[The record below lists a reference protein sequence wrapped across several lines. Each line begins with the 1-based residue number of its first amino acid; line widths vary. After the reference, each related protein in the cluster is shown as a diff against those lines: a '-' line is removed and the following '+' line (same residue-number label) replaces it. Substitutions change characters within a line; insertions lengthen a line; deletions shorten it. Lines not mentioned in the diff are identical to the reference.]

1 MVDLDAIANEL
12 QAAMDTARLLVP
24 FSARVAGFDN
34 AAAYEVA
41 RRIHEARLRAGAQ
54 PVGRK
59 IGFTNTNIWP
69 EYGVYAPI
77 WGFMYE
83 STVDRAVDGR
93 GTTRISHL
101 AQPRIEPEIVF
112 HFSAAPPPTNDPA
125 AILAC
130 VDWIAHGFEIV
141 QSNFPDWKFAAAD
154 TIAQNALHGH
164 YLIGAPR
171 RVEDLGPDL
180 ADRLARFTI
189 ALSCNGEVRDR
200 GAGAN
205 VLGSPLAALAHL
217 RQVLAQSPAMPRLA
231 AGEIV
236 TTGTLTRALPIQP
249 GETWSTALEEID
261 LPGLTETFAA

>member
-1 MVDLDAIANEL
+1 MRLDAIAEEL
-12 QAAMDTARLLVP
+12 KAAQDEGRQIAPFTGRVP
-24 FSARVAGFDN
+24 GFDN
-34 AAAYEVA
+34 TRAYEVS
-41 RRIHEARLRAGAQ
+41 RLMHEARMRDGAR

-59 IGFTNTNIWP
+59 IGFTNFNIWP

-83 STVDRAVDGR
+83 STVAYARDERA
-93 GTTRISHL
+93 TTRISHL

-112 HFSAAPPPTNDPA
+112 HFKAAPPTTRDPA
-125 AILAC
+125 AILEC

-164 YLIGAPR
+164 YLVGTPR
-171 RVEDLGPDL
+171 RVQDLGTGL
-180 ADRLARFTI
+180 VDRLAKFTI
-189 ALSCNGEVRDR
+189 ELSCNGQRRDR
-200 GAGAN
+200 GTGAN
-205 VLGSPLAALAHL
+205 VLGSPLAAIAHL
-217 RQVLAQSPAMPRLA
+217 LQVLAQMPQMPPLA

-249 GETWSTALEEID
+249 GETWSTTLDGVD
-261 LPGLTETFAA
+261 LPGLSETFAM

>member
-1 MVDLDAIANEL
+1 VIDLDAIAAEVK
-12 QAAMDTARLLVP
+12 AAQDEVRQIPP
-24 FSARVAGFDN
+24 FTGRVAGFDN
-34 AAAYEVA
+34 AAAFEVS
-41 RRIHEARLRAGAQ
+41 RLMHESRLREGAK

-83 STVDRAVDGR
+83 STVAYAQDGR
-93 GTTRISHL
+93 ATTRTSRL

-112 HFSAAPPPTNDPA
+112 HFRAAPPTTDDPA

-164 YLIGAPR
+164 YLVGAPR
-171 RVEDLGPDL
+171 RVQDLGVDL
-180 ADRLARFTI
+180 IERLAKFTI
-189 ALSCNGEVRDR
+189 ALSCNGALRDR
-200 GAGAN
+200 GTGAN
-205 VLGSPLAALAHL
+205 VLGSPLAAIAHL
-217 RQVLAQSPAMPRLA
+217 LQVLAQLPKIPPLA

-249 GETWSTALEEID
+249 GETWSTTLDGID
-261 LPGLTETFAA
+261 LPGLAETFTV